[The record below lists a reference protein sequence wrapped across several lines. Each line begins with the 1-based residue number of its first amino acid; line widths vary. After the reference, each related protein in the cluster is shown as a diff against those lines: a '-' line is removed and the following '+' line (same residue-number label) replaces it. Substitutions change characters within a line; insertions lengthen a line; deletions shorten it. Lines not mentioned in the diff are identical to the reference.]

1 MHGTVSDNGI
11 HYTVETKSKNSKISK
26 APLIKDQERLNG
38 IEKLFFC
45 RKSQENFSCTHS

>member
-26 APLIKDQERLNG
+26 SALDQEPRAL
-38 IEKLFFC
+38 KWY
-45 RKSQENFSCTHS
+45 